1 MFLDWPHQLSLGN
14 YFGILIKSGSEF
26 PQDFIR
32 HDLMGV
38 KLAEILTLLASL
50 GKTQS
55 GLKGWILST
64 QETCWS
70 RYMINQLFKM
80 PVS

>member
-38 KLAEILTLLASL
+38 KLAEILTQLASP
-50 GKTQS
+50 GIVKNPI
-55 GLKGWILST
+55 W
-64 QETCWS
+64 
-70 RYMINQLFKM
+70 FKR
-80 PVS
+80 VDSFDTGNLLESLYD